1 MNTNK
6 YFTAKEIYNRLSM
19 THKKKMRGVPLRNIV
34 EWCATVEI
42 EYIKDFAQFVE
53 VIGHEVKVSNYRGK
67 LPCNIFKL
75 ENVYTPENKRLF
87 NYGYNGTYLFF
98 EREEIKTGTVLI
110 DYRGIPLSDEDNL
123 PLLLTG
129 HEEACTKYCIYQLYQ
144 EDFAEGK
151 VSSFFIQSIQAEF
164 NDAVDDSRSSHRHM
178 TGDDRHRF
186 LMALSNIVSN
196 VNRV

>member
-19 THKKKMRGVPLRNIV
+19 TYKKKMRGVPLRNIV

-42 EYIKDFAQFVE
+42 EYIKDFAQFTE
-53 VIGHEVKVSNYRGK
+53 VIGHEVEVSNYRGK

-75 ENVYTPENKRLF
+75 ENVYTQENKRLF

-98 EREEIKTGTVLI
+98 EREDIKTGTILI
-110 DYRGIPLSDEDNL
+110 DYRGIPLSEDGF

-186 LMALSNIVSN
+186 LMALANIVPN